1 MTPGPSLMTFAA
13 AALMASALLQPAA
26 FAQAPAKPMAGN
38 MAAMPAGKAGGMDMM
53 AMMKEMNDKMAAMP
67 MTGKPDIDF
76 AMMMRVHHQGAID
89 MAGAELR
96 DGKEPEMKKMAREI
110 ISAQKKEIA
119 QIDKFLATHGNKAS
133 K

>member
-1 MTPGPSLMTFAA
+1 MTPRPSLMTFAA
-13 AALMASALLQPAA
+13 AALIASALLQPAA
-26 FAQAPAKPMAGN
+26 FAQTPAKPMAGN
-38 MAAMPAGKAGGMDMM
+38 MSAMPPGKAGGMDMM

-110 ISAQKKEIA
+110 ISAQKKEIV
-119 QIDKFLATHGNKAS
+119 QIDKFLAAHGHKAS

>member
-1 MTPGPSLMTFAA
+1 MTTRSSFITFAG
-13 AALMASALLQPAA
+13 AALMASAQLQPAA
-26 FAQAPAKPMAGN
+26 FAQSPAKPMAGN
-38 MAAMPAGKAGGMDMM
+38 MAAMPAAKAGGMDMM

-67 MTGKPDIDF
+67 MTGKPDVDF

-89 MAGAELR
+89 MADAELR
-96 DGKEPEMKKMAREI
+96 DGKEPAMKKMAREI